1 MKNDSMNRVNTG
13 IDGLD
18 DKMQGGFVEG
28 SVNLVTGKTGTGKT
42 AFCAS
47 FLYAGIY
54 KNEVGVYVTTEEP
67 ENDIKAD
74 INSMFNWDFETLE
87 KKKFIN
93 FLAIEPI
100 IPTNFNRDEEMSR
113 ILKIYVYDLYSK
125 IEEIVKKNNAKR
137 LVIDSST
144 IIEMFIQ
151 DEYLRRVA
159 LMKLVGDLKKLGVTT
174 IITGTVPEGTDLL
187 SISGIIEF
195 FVDSVV
201 KLEFMPVAEE
211 FKRTLTIR
219 KMRRTDHSIYIHPFE
234 ITKNGLK
241 VVKIE

>member
-1 MKNDSMNRVNTG
+1 MERISTG

-18 DKMQGGFVEG
+18 DKVQGGFVTG

-47 FLYAGIY
+47 FLYAGFY
-54 KNEVGVYVTTEEP
+54 KNEVGVYVTTEES
-67 ENDIKAD
+67 ETDIKAD
-74 INSMFNWDFETLE
+74 INSMFNWDFESLE

-93 FLAIEPI
+93 FLVIEPI
-100 IPTNFNRDEEMSR
+100 IPTNFNREEEMSK
-113 ILKIYVYDLYSK
+113 ILKIYVYDLYSR
-125 IEEIVKKNNAKR
+125 IEEIVKKTNAKR

-151 DEYLRRVA
+151 DDYLRRVA
-159 LMKLVGDLKKLGVTT
+159 LMKLIGDLKKLGVTT
-174 IITGTVPEGTDLL
+174 ILTGSVPEGTDLL

-234 ITKNGLK
+234 ITKSGLK
-241 VVKIE
+241 VIEIK